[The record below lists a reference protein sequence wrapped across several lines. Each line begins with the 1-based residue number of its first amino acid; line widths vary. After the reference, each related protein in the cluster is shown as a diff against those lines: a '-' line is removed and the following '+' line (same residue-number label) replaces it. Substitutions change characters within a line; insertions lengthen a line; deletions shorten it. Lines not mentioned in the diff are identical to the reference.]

1 MGEDWGENGYMLM
14 KIIDGDGICGINM
27 EVSFPNIYLM
37 SVPIVISLLAIS
49 IVAIMISIWPL
60 FKLSWC
66 KRQDLLFLH
75 DG

>member
-1 MGEDWGENGYMLM
+1 MGEDWGENGYMFM